1 MAGADRWHAPKVL
14 PRALPEALLPKSRP
28 SIGDLVLM
36 PPSHK
41 AAGKVA
47 KVVGHYDAGGACD
60 VEGPTLPSGGTIARQ
75 RYGHRCVSARLQA
88 LYAHSSSALT
98 GWRQRAPGC

>member
-1 MAGADRWHAPKVL
+1 ML

-60 VEGPTLPSGGTIARQ
+60 CWGGGAPAIAVLLLMTTGGGCETDSDGEAFAVLPPQ
-75 RYGHRCVSARLQA
+75 PMARLA
-88 LYAHSSSALT
+88 RLAD
-98 GWRQRAPGC
+98 GGRE